1 MNWHDYGSYITIA
14 ACEPFRFD
22 ACLKWLIRRNKEI
35 MYEVVERR
43 VFILIPTSDG
53 AVLSVI
59 EEASGG
65 VKVSFPEGVPAIA
78 GKAQTAGF
86 VNEWFDMDKDILPF
100 YQLAEQDPI
109 LKPLVPAFKGMRI
122 VGIPDLFEALTWA
135 IIGQQINLTF
145 AYKVKRRFIEK
156 YGEYITYEGKR
167 YWVFPRAEKVA
178 DLDPLKLRELQFS
191 IRKAEYIIDIAKM
204 IRDRIL
210 SKAKLRHLDPVS
222 LKQELMAIRGVGNWS
237 AEYVRM
243 KCFRQPDAF
252 PVADVGL
259 HNALKVQLGWDRK
272 PAVEEIRELANNWN
286 GWEAYAVFYLWMS
299 NG

>member
-1 MNWHDYGSYITIA
+1 MNWHDYGSYITKA

>member
-1 MNWHDYGSYITIA
+1 MLVKRKQQGLLMNG
-14 ACEPFRFD
+14 
-22 ACLKWLIRRNKEI
+22 LIWIKI
-35 MYEVVERR
+35 
-43 VFILIPTSDG
+43 
-53 AVLSVI
+53 
-59 EEASGG
+59 
-65 VKVSFPEGVPAIA
+65 SF
-78 GKAQTAGF
+78 
-86 VNEWFDMDKDILPF
+86 L
-100 YQLAEQDPI
+100 QLAEQDPI